1 LAVEHNGDVFSCDH
15 FVYPEYRLGNILETH
30 EGDMAFSEQQ
40 QAFGFDK
47 YKTLPDYCKQCDYL
61 NLCWGNCPKDRFL
74 KTPDG
79 EDGLQY
85 LCAGLKAFYKKATT
99 EKSALA
105 KRMGMR

>member
-1 LAVEHNGDVFSCDH
+1 
-15 FVYPEYRLGNILETH
+15 
-30 EGDMAFSEQQ
+30 
-40 QAFGFDK
+40 
-47 YKTLPDYCKQCDYL
+47 
-61 NLCWGNCPKDRFL
+61 L